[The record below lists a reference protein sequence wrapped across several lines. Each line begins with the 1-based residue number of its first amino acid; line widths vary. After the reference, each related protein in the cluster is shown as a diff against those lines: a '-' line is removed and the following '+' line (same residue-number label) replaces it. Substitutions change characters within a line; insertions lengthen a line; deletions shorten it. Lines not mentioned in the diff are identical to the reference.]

1 MLVNLV
7 MPVFSMILAK
17 NFTSNDVTRLLA
29 SAVDAFRPDLETFT
43 ANKRIDPSFVLIKE
57 ESEKILGALGS

>member
-17 NFTSNDVTRLLA
+17 NSTSNDVTRLLA
-29 SAVDAFRPDLETFT
+29 SAVDAFRPDFETFT
-43 ANKRIDPSFVLIKE
+43 ANKRIDPSFVLIKQ
-57 ESEKILGALGS
+57 ESEKILGALCS